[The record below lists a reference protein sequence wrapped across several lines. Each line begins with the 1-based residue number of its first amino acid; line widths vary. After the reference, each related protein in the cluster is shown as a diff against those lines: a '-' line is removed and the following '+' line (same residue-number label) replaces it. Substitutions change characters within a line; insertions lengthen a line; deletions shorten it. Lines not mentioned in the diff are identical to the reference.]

1 MGLTIKYIYV
11 LFFFVGKRKIRV
23 FITYSQDD
31 KRHTQR
37 VINLCD
43 CLRKNNFQ
51 PCIDMFE
58 KVKIA
63 QDKHGWIDKKFKEV
77 CLMNLYSAC
86 CFQWI
91 AQVDLTKSLKVD
103 L

>member
-1 MGLTIKYIYV
+1 ML
-11 LFFFVGKRKIRV
+11 LFVITGKRKIRV

-31 KRHTQR
+31 KQHTQR

-51 PCIDMFE
+51 PCVDIFE

-63 QDKHGWIDKKFKEV
+63 QDKHGWIDRKFKEV
-77 CLMNLYSAC
+77 NA
-86 CFQWI
+86 WW
-91 AQVDLTKSLKVD
+91 
-103 L
+103 

>member
-1 MGLTIKYIYV
+1 
-11 LFFFVGKRKIRV
+11 
-23 FITYSQDD
+23 
-31 KRHTQR
+31 
-37 VINLCD
+37 
-43 CLRKNNFQ
+43 
-51 PCIDMFE
+51 MFE